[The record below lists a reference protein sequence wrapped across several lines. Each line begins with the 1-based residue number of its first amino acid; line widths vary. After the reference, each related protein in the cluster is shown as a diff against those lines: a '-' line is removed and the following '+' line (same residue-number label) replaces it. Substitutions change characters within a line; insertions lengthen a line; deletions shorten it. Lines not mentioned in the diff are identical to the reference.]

1 MKNILVL
8 LLVAVIF
15 VGAMFGLNTVTGPII
30 YENEVAAVFAPLYGA
45 MPDAQGF
52 NVVYDAAD
60 ADSYNL
66 VDVPETV
73 VGIYEETSGLGYAL
87 KLSTTQGYTGDAI
100 EFSLAVDNGGI
111 ITGTNLTAYPESKDF
126 GADYPATYVGLDGTL
141 TGAELVSGVTYSSA
155 AFKNAV
161 NDAFTALGANELVT
175 VAKKSDD
182 QLLLE
187 QIAGVYP
194 GIANSSN
201 ILQYEQLEGDGGAI
215 VTMFKALNGSGL
227 ACMVAEGDA
236 SYMAVVNLS
245 GDVMV
250 MNTAGEIVT
259 DVLSAE
265 TVELVKAAGK
275 ANLDYTSGKANQ
287 RFEKAANALAGS
299 EDAAAVQLPLTGV
312 FSTVTDAFEVTAG
325 GQTFYGFVACSYAY
339 NNEIMELMYLLDA
352 NGAIADVVRINPI
365 IFHEEYFS
373 DYELDK
379 DSYFT
384 GFNGLTADSFTG
396 DQALISGATMSG
408 NGVKSA
414 VADIF
419 AAFNTLKENG
429 GLSA

>member
-1 MKNILVL
+1 MKNVIVL
-8 LLVAVIF
+8 LLIAALF
-15 VGAMFGLNTVTGPII
+15 VGCAFGLNTVTGPII

-45 MPDAQGF
+45 MPEAQGF

-60 ADSYNL
+60 AESYGL
-66 VDVPETV
+66 VDVPATV

-100 EFSLAVDNGGI
+100 EFTLAVGNDGI

-126 GADYPATYVGLDGTL
+126 GADYPGIYVGLDGTL

-155 AFKNAV
+155 AFKGAV

-187 QIAGVYP
+187 QIASVYP

-201 ILQYEQLEGDGGAI
+201 ILQYEELAGEGAI
-215 VTMFKALNGSGL
+215 LTMLKALNGSGL
-227 ACMVAEGDA
+227 ACMVSEGDA
-236 SYMAVVNLS
+236 TYMAVVNLS

-250 MNTAGEIVT
+250 MNTAGEVVA

-265 TVELVKAAGK
+265 TLEAVKAAGE
-275 ANLDYTSGKANQ
+275 ANLDYDSGKANQ
-287 RFEKAANALAGS
+287 RMEKSANKLAGT
-299 EDAAAVQLPLTGV
+299 EDAVATRLPLTGV
-312 FSTVTDAFEVTAG
+312 FSTVTDAFEVKTSAA
-325 GQTFYGFVACSYAY
+325 TYYGFVACSYAY
-339 NNEIMELMYLLDA
+339 NNEIMELMYLLDE
-352 NGAIADVVRINPI
+352 NGAVADVVRINPI

-379 DSYFT
+379 DSYLA
-384 GFNGLTADSFTG
+384 GFDGLTLESWNPDTAIIT
-396 DQALISGATMSG
+396 GATMSG
-408 NGVKSA
+408 NGVAAA
-414 VADIF
+414 VEDIF
-419 AAFNTLKENG
+419 EAFNILKENG

>member
-1 MKNILVL
+1 MKNIIVL
-8 LLVAVIF
+8 LLVAVVL
-15 VGAMFGLNTVTGPII
+15 VGAMAGLNTVTGPII

-45 MPDAQGF
+45 MPEAQGF

-60 ADSYNL
+60 AESYTL

-73 VGIYEETSGLGYAL
+73 VGIYEETSGLGYAV
-87 KLSTTQGYTGDAI
+87 KLSTTKGYTGDAI
-100 EFSLAVDNGGI
+100 EFALAVDNGGI

-126 GADYPATYVGLDGTL
+126 GADYPGTYIGLDGTL

-175 VAKKSDD
+175 VAKKSDA

-187 QIAGVYP
+187 NIASVYS
-194 GIANSSN
+194 GIANSSA
-201 ILQYEQLEGDGGAI
+201 ILQYEELPGDGGAI
-215 VTMFKALNGSGL
+215 VTMLKALNGSGL
-227 ACMVAEGDA
+227 ACMVTENDA
-236 SYMAVVNLS
+236 GYMAVVNLS

-259 DVLSAE
+259 DALSAE
-265 TVELVKAAGK
+265 TVEAVKAAGA

-287 RFEKAANALAGS
+287 RFEKAANSLTGAD
-299 EDAAAVQLPLTGV
+299 DAVATKLPLTGV
-312 FSTVTDAFEVTAG
+312 FSNVTDAFEVTAG
-325 GQTFYGFVACSYAY
+325 GQTFYGFVATSYAY
-339 NNEIMELMYLLDA
+339 NNEIMELMYMLDA
-352 NGAIADVVRINPI
+352 NGAVADVVRISPI

-379 DSYFT
+379 DSYFA
-384 GFNGLTADSFTG
+384 GFNGLTIDTFTG
-396 DQALISGATMSG
+396 DEAIISGATMSG
-408 NGVKSA
+408 NGVASA

-419 AAFNTLKENG
+419 AAFKTLQENG

>member
-8 LLVAVIF
+8 LLVAV
-15 VGAMFGLNTVTGPII
+15 VLLGAMAGLNTVTGPII

-45 MPDAQGF
+45 MPEAQGF
-52 NVVYDAAD
+52 NVVYDADD
-60 ADSYNL
+60 AASYNL

-87 KLSTTQGYTGDAI
+87 KLSTTKGYTGDAI
-100 EFSLAVDNGGI
+100 EFALAVDNGGI

-126 GADYPATYVGLDGTL
+126 GADYPGTYVGLDGTL

-187 QIAGVYP
+187 NIASVYS
-194 GIANSSN
+194 GIANSSA
-201 ILQYEQLEGDGGAI
+201 ILQYEELPGDGAI
-215 VTMFKALNGSGL
+215 VSMFKALNGSGL
-227 ACMVAEGDA
+227 ACMVTEGDA
-236 SYMAVVNLS
+236 SYMAIVNLS

-250 MNTAGEIVT
+250 MNTAGEIVA
-259 DVLSAE
+259 DVLSTE
-265 TVELVKAAGK
+265 TMEAVKAAGA

-287 RFEKAANALAGS
+287 RFEKAANSLTGAD
-299 EDAAAVQLPLTGV
+299 DAAAAKLPLTGV
-312 FSTVTDAFEVTAG
+312 FSNVTDAFEVVAG
-325 GQTFYGFVACSYAY
+325 GQTFYGFVATSYAY

-352 NGAIADVVRINPI
+352 NGAVADVVRISPI

-379 DSYFT
+379 DSYFA
-384 GFNGLTADSFTG
+384 GFNGLTIDTFTG
-396 DQALISGATMSG
+396 EQALISGATMSG
-408 NGVKSA
+408 NGVASA

-419 AAFNTLKENG
+419 AAFKTLQENG